1 MSVAKSTTPAAT
13 VYGKRPSDADRE
25 RDKPVCECTGMNAT
39 SLARPRR
46 WTVDVDGIRWLP
58 RMIDKARMKAAGSL
72 GAYLLGH
79 SPVDRSL
86 LQRLKVTTDEFA
98 AIVASQPDDHG
109 VLTALRARG
118 FDEASVRRW
127 SDRFETT
134 WRMFIPLWDLDEGYR
149 TPTVF
154 EMPFVSMMRVVEGP
168 LMDALRKVSKA
179 P

>member
-1 MSVAKSTTPAAT
+1 
-13 VYGKRPSDADRE
+13 
-25 RDKPVCECTGMNAT
+25 
-39 SLARPRR
+39 
-46 WTVDVDGIRWLP
+46 
-58 RMIDKARMKAAGSL
+58 MIDKARMKAAGSL

-86 LQRLKVTTDEFA
+86 LQRLKVTTDEFT
-98 AIVASQPDDHG
+98 AIVASRPDDHG
-109 VLTALRARG
+109 VLMALRDRG